1 MTQSTTNKQ
10 GSVAGM
16 LRQLGQCLEL
26 VSMDPHLNNM
36 SVGLYVKD
44 GLCTVH
50 TFSKAEGVNDRLRQ
64 IRDQMVRLGGVS
76 PVEGSD
82 RQFILPCGQIHKRPL
97 RFLLTQSVGKS
108 PDYAHPTGDM
118 SIKDSRSDLMLY
130 ANGHEGDGQYV
141 YQVSAEGEHNNPALR
156 LRMVVAGFLRYGEM
170 NKVSDTEVAFP
181 CGQRHDPLMR
191 LLLPYSR
198 NISAVETMM
207 DAEALRGQMTTGT
220 LGFTPAV

>member
-1 MTQSTTNKQ
+1 MTQSTTNKR
-10 GSVAGM
+10 GSVAES
-16 LRQLGQCLEL
+16 LRQLGRCLEL
-26 VSMDPHLNNM
+26 VSMDPHFNNI
-36 SVGLYVKD
+36 SVGLYVKG

-50 TFSKAEGVNDRLRQ
+50 TFSRAEGVADRLRE

-82 RQFILPCGQIHKRPL
+82 SQFVFPCGQIHDRPL

-108 PDYAHPTGDM
+108 PEYAHPTGDM

-130 ANGHEGDGQYV
+130 ANGHERDGHYA
-141 YQVSAEGEHNNPALR
+141 YQVSAEGEHSNPALR

-170 NKVSDTEVAFP
+170 NKVADTEVAFP
-181 CGQRHDPLMR
+181 CGQRHDALMR